1 MQRRSLPGAALATI
15 LAPSVAATLAPT
27 LFSPALAQPAQ
38 PPRNITIICPF
49 APGGPTDLISRLMA
63 EAMGPPLEAQ
73 IVVENVT
80 GAGGTIGAA
89 RVAQARPDGSVLL
102 MHHIGHAGAASLYR
116 RLPYDVVDGF
126 APLGLVTEVP
136 QMVVARPDFP
146 ATTLAELLAAMRAGG
161 DRVSIGNSGL
171 GSSDHLAGML
181 MQREAGTTLNT
192 IGFRGSA
199 PISTELMAGRLDV
212 YGGQGTILAP
222 LVREGR
228 LRAYCVM
235 GDARLPGPVLDT
247 VPTATEAGHP
257 ELKMSVWHGMY
268 APRATPVELV
278 ERLAAA
284 LRVAIQ
290 SPRVVQRF
298 AELVTAPV
306 PLERATPAYHRGFL
320 AAEVARWRPLIQA
333 AGAFAD

>member
-1 MQRRSLPGAALATI
+1 MHRRTLLAI
-15 LAPSVAATLAPT
+15 GLAM
-27 LFSPALAQPAQ
+27 PALAQS
-38 PPRNITIICPF
+38 PRNITIICPF

-89 RVAQARPDGSVLL
+89 RVANARPDGSVLL

-116 RLPYDVVDGF
+116 RLPYDVVEGF

-136 QMVVARPDFP
+136 QMVVSRPDFP
-146 ATTLAELLAAMRAGG
+146 AGTLAELLAAMRTGG
-161 DRVSIGNSGL
+161 ERLSIGNSGL

-181 MQREAGTTLNT
+181 MQREAPATLNT

-199 PISTELMAGRLDV
+199 PIATELMASRLDV

-228 LRAYCVM
+228 LKAFCVM
-235 GDARLPGPVLDT
+235 SETRLPGPMLDT
-247 VPTATEAGHP
+247 IPTAIEAGHP
-257 ELKMSVWHGMY
+257 NLVMSVWHGMY
-268 APRATPVELV
+268 APKDTPPALV
-278 ERLAAA
+278 ERLSAA
-284 LRVAIQ
+284 LRTAIQ
-290 SPRVVQRF
+290 APRVIQRF
-298 AELVTAPV
+298 AELVTEPV
-306 PLERATPAYHRGFL
+306 PQERATPAYHRQFL

-333 AGAFAD
+333 AGSFAD

>member
-1 MQRRSLPGAALATI
+1 MYRRTLLVASLAA
-15 LAPSVAATLAPT
+15 
-27 LFSPALAQPAQ
+27 PALAQAL
-38 PPRNITIICPF
+38 RNITIVCPF

-89 RVAQARPDGSVLL
+89 RVASARPDGSVLL

-116 RLPYDVVDGF
+116 RLPYDVVEGF

-146 ATTLAELLAAMRAGG
+146 ANTLAELLAAMRAGG
-161 DRVSIGNSGL
+161 DRISIGNSGL
-171 GSSDHLAGML
+171 GSSDHLAGMI
-181 MQREAGTTLNT
+181 MQQEARTTLNT

-199 PISTELMAGRLDV
+199 PISTELMASRLDV

-222 LVREGR
+222 LVRDGR
-228 LRAYCVM
+228 IKAYCVM
-235 GDARLPGPVLDT
+235 SETRLPGPVLDT
-247 VPTATEAGHP
+247 VPTAAEAGHP
-257 ELKMSVWHGMY
+257 SLLMSVWHGMY
-268 APRATPVELV
+268 APRATPADLV
-278 ERLAAA
+278 ERLSVA
-284 LRVAIQ
+284 LRVGIQ
-290 SPRVVQRF
+290 SSRVIQRF

-306 PLERATPAYHRGFL
+306 PLDRATPAFHRQFL
-320 AAEVARWRPLIQA
+320 ATEVARWRPLIQA
-333 AGAFAD
+333 AGSFAD

>member
-1 MQRRSLPGAALATI
+1 MRRRTLLATG
-15 LAPSVAATLAPT
+15 LAL
-27 LFSPALAQPAQ
+27 PAFAQA
-38 PPRNITIICPF
+38 PRNITIICPF

-89 RVAQARPDGSVLL
+89 RVANARPDGSVLL

-126 APLGLVTEVP
+126 ATLGLVTEVP
-136 QMVVARPDFP
+136 QMVVGRPDFP
-146 ATTLAELLAAMRAGG
+146 ATTLAEMLAAMRAGG
-161 DRVSIGNSGL
+161 ERLSIGNSGL

-181 MQREAGTTLNT
+181 MQREAPATLNT

-199 PISTELMAGRLDV
+199 PIATELMASRLDV

-228 LRAYCVM
+228 IKAFCVM
-235 GDARLPGPVLDT
+235 SETRLPGPGLDSI
-247 VPTATEAGHP
+247 PTAIEAGHP
-257 ELKMSVWHGMY
+257 SLVMSVWHGMY
-268 APRATPVELV
+268 APRDTQPALV
-278 ERLAAA
+278 ERLSAA

-298 AELVTAPV
+298 NELVTEPV
-306 PLERATPAYHRGFL
+306 PQERATPAYHRQFL
-320 AAEVARWRPLIQA
+320 VSEVARWRPLIQA

>member
-1 MQRRSLPGAALATI
+1 MQRRTLLATG
-15 LAPSVAATLAPT
+15 LAL
-27 LFSPALAQPAQ
+27 PALAQA
-38 PPRNITIICPF
+38 PRNITIVCPF

-116 RLPYDVVDGF
+116 RLPYDVVEGF

-136 QMVVARPDFP
+136 QMVVSRPDFP
-146 ATTLAELLAAMRAGG
+146 ATTLAELMAAMRAGG
-161 DRVSIGNSGL
+161 DRISIGNSGL

-181 MQREAGTTLNT
+181 MQQEARTTLNT

-199 PISTELMAGRLDV
+199 PISTELMASRLDV

-222 LVREGR
+222 LVRDGR
-228 LRAYCVM
+228 IKAYAVM
-235 GDARLPGPVLDT
+235 SETRLTGPVLDA
-247 VPTATEAGHP
+247 VPTAAEAGFP
-257 ELKMSVWHGMY
+257 SLLMSVWHGMY

-278 ERLAAA
+278 ERLSAA
-284 LRVAIQ
+284 LRLAIQ
-290 SPRVVQRF
+290 SPRVIQRF

-306 PLERATPAYHRGFL
+306 PLERATPDYHRQFL

-333 AGAFAD
+333 AGSFAD

>member
-1 MQRRSLPGAALATI
+1 MQRRTLLATG
-15 LAPSVAATLAPT
+15 LAL
-27 LFSPALAQPAQ
+27 PALAQA
-38 PPRNITIICPF
+38 PRNIVIVCPF

-116 RLPYDVVDGF
+116 RLPYDVVEGF

-136 QMVVARPDFP
+136 QMVVSRPDFP
-146 ATTLAELLAAMRAGG
+146 ATTLAELMAAMRAGG
-161 DRVSIGNSGL
+161 DRISIGNSGL

-181 MQREAGTTLNT
+181 MQQEARTTLNT

-199 PISTELMAGRLDV
+199 PISTELMASRLDV

-222 LVREGR
+222 LVRDGR
-228 LRAYCVM
+228 IKAYAVM
-235 GDARLPGPVLDT
+235 SETRLTGPVLDA
-247 VPTATEAGHP
+247 VPTAAEAGFP
-257 ELKMSVWHGMY
+257 SLLMSVWHGMY

-278 ERLAAA
+278 ERLSAA
-284 LRVAIQ
+284 LRLAIQ
-290 SPRVVQRF
+290 SPRVIQRF

-306 PLERATPAYHRGFL
+306 PLERATPDYHRQFL

-333 AGAFAD
+333 AGSFAD